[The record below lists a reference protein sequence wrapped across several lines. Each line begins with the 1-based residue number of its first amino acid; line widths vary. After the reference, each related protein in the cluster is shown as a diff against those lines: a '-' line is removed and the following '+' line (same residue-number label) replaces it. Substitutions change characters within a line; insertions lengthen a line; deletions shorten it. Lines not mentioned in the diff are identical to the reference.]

1 MVFVDV
7 GGGRSR
13 QCVALRNEFPRLKGR
28 FVLQDLREAVEGL
41 EMEGVE
47 VQVGNFWGDGGHVVD
62 GQKMCE
68 MGGGGRVQEQQPSQ
82 LPALALPRQPLVAA
96 FVSAH
101 HCVRR
106 VSVRRCEF
114 IQILIKI

>member
-41 EMEGVE
+41 GMEGVE
-47 VQVGNFWGDGGHVVD
+47 VQVGNFWG
-62 GQKMCE
+62 
-68 MGGGGRVQEQQPSQ
+68 VQ
-82 LPALALPRQPLVAA
+82 
-96 FVSAH
+96 
-101 HCVRR
+101 
-106 VSVRRCEF
+106 SVNVCRFDSPVFGFDLQSLKSE
-114 IQILIKI
+114 ILDSYMLC